1 MVEWT
6 KLRQTRFGSL
16 VWASHSSTVSLSLLN
31 YKYSSTQKRTPGNQ
45 NLASPCDF
53 SKEGLH
59 TESFTLSFSLII
71 RVGVRWGWMQLLM
84 KLEGQCLQIKLT
96 NFSESGSDCVL
107 QGSMYRARNNHRTS
121 SKGPPCL
128 TAGDTGDSGVN

>member
-1 MVEWT
+1 MWDKRGGCFSQKSQLESRVPVCLEIARGGMD
-6 KLRQTRFGSL
+6 KAQADSGSL

-84 KLEGQCLQIKLT
+84 KLEGQCLQIK
-96 NFSESGSDCVL
+96 
-107 QGSMYRARNNHRTS
+107 H
-121 SKGPPCL
+121 
-128 TAGDTGDSGVN
+128 